1 MYTTIL
7 QASMCGGDLVEEESA
22 RTESEQSSGRDDR
35 DDSELLFLIA

>member
-35 DDSELLFLIA
+35 DDSEFVFLIA